1 MKRIVKK
8 SIILL
13 LVITMLISILGT
25 ISKFFFGKNLNIATV
40 NEEKNLAIWPSNS
53 YYTCDDLGNGVEK
66 IHFHGDTT
74 NYGWCMD
81 KGANLYGYGYTGG
94 YGHVVGE
101 ADAYT
106 TNNAKSGAGGS
117 IQWLL
122 DNMLRLG
129 DSVTDD
135 ENGWY
140 RNNLQRILG
149 NSAQISNYSNDQI
162 FKMEQFVLWHFTNN
176 VTGDT
181 GISYPTSD
189 PLYNALYNAA
199 KAHSNYT
206 TKTNNVSIDKTNA
219 VVNSNSVVGP
229 FVVSNNNVMNLTA
242 KLNGTDT
249 KIYTDAECTQEL
261 SKYNDHNG
269 NIYIKVT
276 DQSNVNIVFNISS
289 FNTKAKYYT
298 TAGNPGPY
306 RDQSFLM
313 IEREKH
319 TDSVSFEGE
328 KPEKINV
335 TVKKVDENGNP
346 LTGAKFK
353 MMHSTDKVNTSIT
366 AEMIKNNGADMWTSG
381 MEIFNGQ
388 YFTPSEMQFEIKKGE
403 TQIII
408 Y

>member
-117 IQWLL
+117 IQWLI
-122 DNMLRLG
+122 DNILRVG
-129 DSVTDD
+129 TSATND

-140 RNNLQRILG
+140 RNNLQRIVG
-149 NSAQISNYSNDQI
+149 NSAQISNYSDDQI

-176 VTGDT
+176 VTSDE

-206 TKTNNVSIDKTNA
+206 TKTNNVSIDKNNA

-261 SKYNDHNG
+261 SKYIH
-269 NIYIKVT
+269 K
-276 DQSNVNIVFNISS
+276 SNWS
-289 FNTKAKYYT
+289 K
-298 TAGNPGPY
+298 
-306 RDQSFLM
+306 
-313 IEREKH
+313 
-319 TDSVSFEGE
+319 
-328 KPEKINV
+328 
-335 TVKKVDENGNP
+335 
-346 LTGAKFK
+346 
-353 MMHSTDKVNTSIT
+353 
-366 AEMIKNNGADMWTSG
+366 
-381 MEIFNGQ
+381 
-388 YFTPSEMQFEIKKGE
+388 
-403 TQIII
+403 
-408 Y
+408 